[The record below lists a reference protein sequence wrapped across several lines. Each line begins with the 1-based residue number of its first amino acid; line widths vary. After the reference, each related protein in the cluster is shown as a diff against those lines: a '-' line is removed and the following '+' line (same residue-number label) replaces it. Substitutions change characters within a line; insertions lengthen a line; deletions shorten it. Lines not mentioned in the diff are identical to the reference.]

1 MRTVTIGE
9 EIWFVGKDVAEIL
22 GYKNSRN
29 ALINHVSGE
38 DKRIIQR
45 SEIATLE
52 RMKGVRMMEEKSI
65 TLISAEL
72 MFYAGL
78 QASIMKDDENIEY
91 ANETMEA
98 LYIKLP
104 KADKE
109 RFKKFVADV
118 GIANGVTE
126 NEIIGMID
134 LIDLNVNAKMRERSG
149 NVWDDLLKNVL

>member
-1 MRTVTIGE
+1 MG
-9 EIWFVGKDVAEIL
+9 
-22 GYKNSRN
+22 
-29 ALINHVSGE
+29 
-38 DKRIIQR
+38 
-45 SEIATLE
+45 
-52 RMKGVRMMEEKSI
+52 EKSI

-72 MFYAGL
+72 MFYAGI

-104 KADKE
+104 KVDKE
-109 RFKKFVADV
+109 RFKKFVAEV

-149 NVWDDLLKNVL
+149 SVWDDLLKNVL

>member
-1 MRTVTIGE
+1 
-9 EIWFVGKDVAEIL
+9 
-22 GYKNSRN
+22 
-29 ALINHVSGE
+29 
-38 DKRIIQR
+38 
-45 SEIATLE
+45 
-52 RMKGVRMMEEKSI
+52 MMEEKSI

-72 MFYAGL
+72 MFYAGI
-78 QASIMKDDENIEY
+78 QASIMNDDENIEY

-109 RFKKFVADV
+109 RFKKFMVEV

-126 NEIIGMID
+126 NEIIEMID

-149 NVWDDLLKNVL
+149 SVWDDLLKNVL